1 VSEVGVAYDAVDRA
15 GPLDPLQPAEI
26 PTIRPF
32 LNVREAANLLGVSE
46 CWIRRHVAELP
57 VVRLGRLLRFDPTLL
72 LRRFQCRH
80 SPGNRLEPEGTGNMS
95 FRLRRYQRGYVY
107 KTGKRIKAWYGMYR
121 EDVKL
126 PDGSILRH
134 PHNVKLG
141 TVSELPTKAA
151 AQEALARR
159 ISAFG
164 ATLTELNVVELI
176 ERWKTAVA
184 PTLKATT
191 ATSYLNVLRAR
202 VVPVFGNWNVS
213 EIGRYDVE
221 MFLADGARKY
231 CRNTLRGMRASLSRI
246 LSWAVACEWIEK
258 NPCAGV
264 KLPRAGKKVIRTIL
278 TAEEIN
284 ALAATLHEPY
294 STLVLFLAGTGLR
307 VGEAIAIKWS
317 DFEGDVLHVCRR
329 IYEGK
334 LDTTKTQG
342 GERSLPIPRALLSRM
357 KALGCG
363 EWVFRSR
370 EGTPINPGNA
380 LKRYVRPAAK
390 KLGIALGG
398 WHDFRHTLNT
408 TLRKR
413 GWSARVRADILGHA
427 SLHMTEEV
435 YDHADKE
442 DFRVALAE
450 IEGQLLRD
458 VTKTH
463 YNAAAGECQ
472 ALEMQEV
479 GEPPRT

>member
-1 VSEVGVAYDAVDRA
+1 MATCPSTLAAATFQGSTPWQSFCGFTGAAFFGGDGIA
-15 GPLDPLQPAEI
+15 PKSC
-26 PTIRPF
+26 
-32 LNVREAANLLGVSE
+32 ANLNASRPSNSCVTAKLIDSAQA
-46 CWIRRHVAELP
+46 CDSAIPLP
-57 VVRLGRLLRFDPTLL
+57 QQGRNPVT
-72 LRRFQCRH
+72 
-80 SPGNRLEPEGTGNMS
+80 N
-95 FRLRRYQRGYVY
+95 
-107 KTGKRIKAWYGMYR
+107 
-121 EDVKL
+121 
-126 PDGSILRH
+126 
-134 PHNVKLG
+134 
-141 TVSELPTKAA
+141 
-151 AQEALARR
+151 
-159 ISAFG
+159 SAY
-164 ATLTELNVVELI
+164 AM
-176 ERWKTAVA
+176 RAVI
-184 PTLKATT
+184 
-191 ATSYLNVLRAR
+191 
-202 VVPVFGNWNVS
+202 PVFGNWNVS

-258 NPCAGV
+258 NPCGGV
-264 KLPRAGKKVIRTIL
+264 KLPRAGEKVIRTIL

-342 GERSLPIPRALLSRM
+342 GERSLPIPRALLSQM

-408 TLRKR
+408 TLRKH

-435 YDHADKE
+435 YDHADRE

-458 VTKTH
+458 VTKLH
-463 YNAAAGECQ
+463 
-472 ALEMQEV
+472 
-479 GEPPRT
+479 